1 MHFSNQ
7 KLNKSRGGKVE
18 RFVNL
23 LMIMKKI
30 LFALTMLAF
39 ALSALPQAR
48 AEVSIDFFYDNLSG
62 GNWIDAEGYG
72 YGWQPDLAVS
82 DPNWRPYA
90 DGYWAYTDYG
100 WTWISYE
107 DFGWATY
114 HYGRWANLADYG
126 WVWFPGSDLEWGPAW
141 VSWRTGGDYIG
152 WAPLPPRGPG
162 VVYEGQP
169 IGANVDIVF
178 DIGPEYY
185 NFCDVRF
192 IGEPVLRDRI
202 FPPVQ
207 NVTYIT
213 NTVNVTNI
221 TVQNNVVY
229 NYGPNFNVVNQY
241 SSRPI
246 QRLTIE
252 RETPNNLSAA
262 VKSGTLTKVQGNKL
276 LVAVPLKIAKA
287 PPTAKPP
294 AVKAKVAQP
303 KIEHGWK
310 GVPNRAELEQRIK
323 SENPKNVPPPT
334 RAAAREGGSPAP
346 GIGTSPTGAVGG
358 AETSPGPRGKRGR
371 VMPGS
376 TAAPAENAGRLSP
389 SPFERGKA
397 GDRGRPG
404 LAPPPSGLREGSSP
418 SPSERGR
425 GRGKPGERSPE
436 PGSAA
441 GQAGPAKATPQS
453 SFQGAPPQPE
463 RSRSPVRRPR
473 EEPGAGQSQ
482 PGQNPPQERQ
492 RFGTPPPTGA
502 GEQGQRG
509 GGQQSG
515 FRQPVAPQTGPGPA
529 DEGRAQRERMQGAHG
544 QPQQQGASERKL
556 EQERKNFT
564 TETGGNQSGGPS
576 GPQGRQGPYA
586 QPPPPQRGGAQA
598 KAERGQAQGQPE
610 GGKRKPEK
618 GTPPPGPR

>member
-1 MHFSNQ
+1 
-7 KLNKSRGGKVE
+7 
-18 RFVNL
+18 
-23 LMIMKKI
+23 MKNFF
-30 LFALTMLAF
+30 FALSMLAF
-39 ALSALPQAR
+39 AASALPQAR
-48 AEVSIDFFYDNLSG
+48 GADVSMDFIYDNLSG

-82 DPNWRPYA
+82 DPNWRPYS

-126 WVWFPGSDLEWGPAW
+126 WVWFPGSDLDWGPAW

-162 VVYEGQP
+162 VVYENQP
-169 IGANVDIVF
+169 IGVNVDVVF

-221 TVQNNVVY
+221 YVQNNTVY
-229 NYGPNFNVVNQY
+229 NYGPDYTVVNRY

-246 QRLTIE
+246 QRLAIE
-252 RETPNNLSAA
+252 RQTPGNLSAA

-276 LVAVPLKIAKA
+276 LVAAPQKLAKA

-310 GVPNRAELEQRIK
+310 GVPNKAELEQKIK
-323 SENPKNVPPPT
+323 AENPKNVPPPT
-334 RAAAREGGSPAP
+334 RAAAREAGSPVPAA
-346 GIGTSPTGAVGG
+346 GTSPAGADRGPV
-358 AETSPGPRGKRGR
+358 ATPGPRGRAGR
-371 VMPGS
+371 VVPGATQAPSLGGSPSPVERGKGRPGARPRPEVTAMPG
-376 TAAPAENAGRLSP
+376 EGAGRVSP
-389 SPFERGKA
+389 SPFEG
-397 GDRGRPG
+397 GRPG
-404 LAPPPSGLREGSSP
+404 GRVRPGITPPPSGSHEGLSP
-418 SPSERGR
+418 SPVGPAR
-425 GRGKPGERSPE
+425 GRGKQGEQSPE
-436 PGSAA
+436 PGGASGPTGAA
-441 GQAGPAKATPQS
+441 RVTPPSTFQS
-453 SFQGAPPQPE
+453 SPQPE
-463 RSRSPVRRPR
+463 QGRSPIRRPH
-473 EEPGAGQSQ
+473 EEPGAGQGE
-482 PGQNPPQERQ
+482 PGQNPPQGHDERI

-502 GEQGQRG
+502 VEHRQPG
-509 GGQQSG
+509 GGPPSG
-515 FRQPVAPQTGPGPA
+515 FHQQGTHPAGGGPA
-529 DEGRAQRERMQGAHG
+529 DEARAQRERMQGAH
-544 QPQQQGASERKL
+544 
-556 EQERKNFT
+556 
-564 TETGGNQSGGPS
+564 
-576 GPQGRQGPYA
+576 A
-586 QPPPPQRGGAQA
+586 QPPPEHQHQEQQQRGGAPA
-598 KAERGQAQGQPE
+598 SGDHGQGHGQPE
-610 GGKRKPEK
+610 GGNKRQPKE
-618 GTPPPGPR
+618 TPPPGPR

>member
-1 MHFSNQ
+1 
-7 KLNKSRGGKVE
+7 
-18 RFVNL
+18 
-23 LMIMKKI
+23 
-30 LFALTMLAF
+30 MLAF
-39 ALSALPQAR
+39 AVSALPQAR
-48 AEVSIDFFYDNLSG
+48 GDDVSIDFFYDNLSG
-62 GNWIDAEGYG
+62 GNWIDVEGYG

-114 HYGRWANLADYG
+114 HYGRWANLGDYG
-126 WVWFPGSDLEWGPAW
+126 WVWFPGTDLDWGPAW

-169 IGANVDIVF
+169 IGANVDVVY

-207 NVTYIT
+207 NATYIT

-229 NYGPNFNVVNQY
+229 NYGPNYDVINQY

-276 LVAVPLKIAKA
+276 LVAAPPKIAKA

-303 KIEHGWK
+303 KIERGWK
-310 GVPNRAELEQRIK
+310 GVSNRAELEQKIK
-323 SENPKNVPPPT
+323 TENPKNVPPPT
-334 RAAAREGGSPAP
+334 RAAAREAGSPAP
-346 GIGTSPTGAVGG
+346 GAGTSPAGAPGG
-358 AETSPGPRGKRGR
+358 AATSPGPRGKPGR
-371 VMPGS
+371 AAPGA
-376 TAAPAENAGRLSP
+376 TAAPSLGGSP
-389 SPFERGKA
+389 SPFERGK
-397 GDRGRPG
+397 GRPG
-404 LAPPPSGLREGSSP
+404 ARPRPGATAMPGGAPEGTSPAPFEGGKPGGRAHPGETALPSGPREDLSP
-418 SPSERGR
+418 SQLERGR

-436 PGSAA
+436 PGGAGGAGGAA
-441 GQAGPAKATPQS
+441 RATPPSAFQS
-453 SFQGAPPQPE
+453 APQPDHG
-463 RSRSPVRRPR
+463 RPPARRLG
-473 EEPGAGQSQ
+473 EEPS
-482 PGQNPPQERQ
+482 PGQGGPGQPQPQGRDRGPQRQ
-492 RFGTPPPTGA
+492 RFGTPAPA
-502 GEQGQRG
+502 SESERGQSG
-509 GGQQSG
+509 GGPPSG
-515 FRQPVAPQTGPGPA
+515 FRQPVTPPPGGGGPA
-529 DEGRAQRERMQGAHG
+529 DEARAPRERMQRTQA
-544 QPQQQGASERKL
+544 QQQ
-556 EQERKNFT
+556 QH
-564 TETGGNQSGGPS
+564 
-576 GPQGRQGPYA
+576 
-586 QPPPPQRGGAQA
+586 RGGAPA
-598 KAERGQAQGQPE
+598 SADHGQGQGQPE
-610 GGKRKPEK
+610 GGKKRPPKE
-618 GTPPPGPR
+618 TPPPGPR